1 MICNSA
7 FILLTK
13 INSLDLTSRNR
24 SLRNTISSPLLRLPA
39 EFRNAI
45 FALAL
50 RHGTIS
56 LVLSPSTR
64 DRGILQDPHNI
75 PPSPAP
81 LLFVCRQIHAEVALL
96 PYRLNKF
103 IVSGMYLSAMREFL
117 KRRTRE
123 QLELML
129 DVRWRWPTHGSPSR
143 MFSGEGWLK
152 WFEDADEQAGMV
164 LR

>member
-1 MICNSA
+1 MSPENIKSPEN
-7 FILLTK
+7 TK
-13 INSLDLTSRNR
+13 QRLDKISERNA
-24 SLRNTISSPLLRLPA
+24 TTSPLLRLPA
-39 EFRNAI
+39 EIRNEI
-45 FALAL
+45 FALAMS
-50 RHGTIS
+50 HGTIS
-56 LVLSPSTR
+56 LDSSPSTK
-64 DRGILQDPHNI
+64 DRQILQDRHNI
-75 PPSPAP
+75 PPSSAP

-103 IVSGMYLSAMREFL
+103 IVSGKYLSAMREFL
-117 KRRTRE
+117 KRRTPE
-123 QLELML
+123 QLELMR